1 MVVELLT
8 GRVALLSSRKLCLCL
23 SIIIILLTELKE
35 SLGIGHDTIPQSP
48 FIIPVWN
55 NKEAAQFCFILV
67 KMGTVILT
75 AYPYPPFFYC
85 IGKCLCQRE
94 SFYCLLRER
103 RIDLIALIV
112 TRCALFSFWLST
124 FSSEC
129 SIKC

>member
-8 GRVALLSSRKLCLCL
+8 GRVALLSRRKLCLCL
-23 SIIIILLTELKE
+23 SIIIILRIELKE

-75 AYPYPPFFYC
+75 AYPPPFFFTVLASVSVK
-85 IGKCLCQRE
+85 GKV
-94 SFYCLLRER
+94 F
-103 RIDLIALIV
+103 IV
-112 TRCALFSFWLST
+112 S
-124 FSSEC
+124 
-129 SIKC
+129 